1 MRGSDNWVVAYVET
15 DVRLGHGETMFQLYV
30 PTLLSFGWKVILLA
44 YDAQASMRW
53 LSSAWPQYESNVWI
67 IPIPPKAGGYS
78 SSEYWQLIQS
88 KIMEA
93 ETASGWAVDLA
104 FLTWFDGLRPPR
116 KQIRSCLGV
125 LAYPWVGMYFTPGH
139 LRFGTQMSW
148 LQRLKC
154 IVADYRLFS
163 QPECRGLGILDEG
176 VKTPLR
182 WLLRGKPVVV
192 FPEAT
197 DSLAAA
203 TKEIAEIRLKAGGR
217 LIVGLLG
224 HLAPRK
230 GVLNFLRAA
239 TAFDEQEVFFLMAGE
254 LERAWFSPS
263 EQTELEQLLQSLG
276 PENGYFHLQRI
287 AEASE
292 FNAFFELCDVHCL
305 VYNDFY
311 HSSGLLAK
319 AAISEK
325 PVIVAQ
331 GHCMGERVEKFGLGL
346 TVPANDPGRLQAAIK
361 HLVKSGTKEKFR
373 LAGGFA
379 AYRASNAPHL
389 LEDSLKRLCGPLAPL
404 GSSSQL
410 KT

>member
-1 MRGSDNWVVAYVET
+1 MRASSDWVVAYVET
-15 DVRLGHGETMFQLYV
+15 DVRLGHGETMHQLYV
-30 PTLLSFGWKVILLA
+30 STLLSFGWKVILLA
-44 YDAQASMRW
+44 HDATASMRC
-53 LSSAWPQYESNVWI
+53 LSSTWSQYEGNVWI
-67 IPIPPKAGGYS
+67 IPIPQKVGGYS
-78 SSEYWQLIQS
+78 RPEHWQLIQS

-104 FLTWFDGLRPPR
+104 FLTWFDGLCPPR
-116 KQIRSCLGV
+116 KQARSCLGV
-125 LAYPWVGMYFTPGH
+125 LSYPWVGMYFTPGH

-148 LQRLKC
+148 LQRLTRI
-154 IVADYRLFS
+154 IVDYRLFR
-163 QPECRGLGILDEG
+163 QPECRGLAILDEG
-176 VKTPLR
+176 VQTPLR
-182 WLLRGKPVVV
+182 WLLGGKPVAV

-197 DSLAAA
+197 DSHAIA
-203 TKEIAEIRLKAGGR
+203 TKETTQVRLKAGGR
-217 LIVGLLG
+217 PIVGLMG

-239 TAFDEQEVFFLMAGE
+239 AALGGQEVFFLMVGE
-254 LERAWFSPS
+254 LERNWFSPS
-263 EQTELEQLLQSLG
+263 EQIELEQLLQNLG
-276 PENGYFHLQRI
+276 AEKGYFHLKRI

-331 GHCMGERVEKFGLGL
+331 GHCMDERVEKFGLGL

-361 HLVKSGTKEKFR
+361 HFVKSGAEGKLR

-379 AYRASNAPHL
+379 AYRASNALHL
-389 LEDSLKRLCGPLAPL
+389 LKASIKQLCGPRGPNDF
-404 GSSSQL
+404 SI
-410 KT
+410 